1 MILTPEAEKLINQY
15 AVTLAKAYSVA
26 TTKHMFTISQPQEIK
41 LRKALLDSTAFL
53 KEISMLSVNQI
64 KGAVVEAG
72 VSKLLTGRKKDGR
85 FGVDLGVDGNEY
97 ELRETDSCARLKWAL
112 LAVWANSG
120 TPGEFFK
127 LVTEFANE
135 SFALDILRIGFNGKS
150 FAENTDPVAN
160 PNGEDVNKGW
170 HQISKEYDNGSHV
183 LTAAVSIG
191 AGGDYLTLD
200 AAALDVI
207 AMLPAQFREHPQLTV
222 LAGSDLI
229 AAEQLRMA
237 NQTDKPTEKAAFTP
251 MLKSIAGRRHVTP
264 PFFPGKR
271 ITVTIPKNLH
281 CYTQTGTQRRE
292 AKHVGDRKAFESSWW
307 RMQGYALEIPALYA
321 AIDEAAVTI
330 K

>member
-15 AVTLAKAYSVA
+15 SVALAKSYGVGS
-26 TTKHMFTISQPQEIK
+26 TKHQFAITPPQEIK
-41 LRKALLDSTAFL
+41 LRKALLDSSAFL
-53 KEISMLSVNQI
+53 QEITVLNVNQI
-64 KGAVVEAG
+64 KGQVIAVG
-72 VSKLLTGRKKDGR
+72 VANLFTGRKQNGR
-85 FGVDLGVDGNEY
+85 FGADLGVDGNEY
-97 ELRETDSCARLKWAL
+97 ELRETDSCAVLRWSL
-112 LAVWANSG
+112 LAAWANAG
-120 TPGEFFK
+120 TPNEFFQ
-127 LVTEFANE
+127 LITAFTNE
-135 SFALDILRIGFNGKS
+135 AFALDMLRIGFNGVRY
-150 FAENTDPVAN
+150 AADTNPVEN

-170 HQISKEYDNGSHV
+170 HQLAKEYDNGSHV
-183 LTAAVSIG
+183 LTAAVTIG
-191 AGGDYLTLD
+191 VGGDYSTLD

-207 AMLPAQFREHPQLTV
+207 SRLPAQFREHPELTV
-222 LAGSDLI
+222 LAGSDLV
-229 AAEQLRMA
+229 AAEQQRMA

-271 ITVTIPKNLH
+271 IAVTIPKNLH

-321 AIDEAAVTI
+321 AIDETAVTI